1 MGSSRRNVLIIG
13 GSGGLGI
20 ELARIFLKNGD
31 RVAIHFF
38 RNERRIEALLKEI
51 GRTTEADE
59 AFPCHADIR
68 NEKMVEEMFRQI
80 RKKWPNL
87 DLLINSGGVTDDR
100 FFSKM
105 SEPEWN
111 EAVQVNLSGLFFCM
125 KQAAL
130 WMIPVKK
137 GHLINIAS
145 RGGLTGRIGQANYA
159 SSKAGVIGLTK
170 SAALEWGPDQIQV
183 NAVLPGFLPT
193 RIGLKMNSWQQKEM
207 ILENALQRAS
217 TLDEVSRF
225 VFFLSRMENV
235 SGQIF
240 NLDSRIV

>member
-1 MGSSRRNVLIIG
+1 LGSSRRNVLIIG

-20 ELARIFLKNGD
+20 ELARVFLKNGD

-38 RNERRIEALLKEI
+38 RNERRIEAFLKEI
-51 GRTTEADE
+51 GCTTEADE
-59 AFPCHADIR
+59 AFPCQGDIR

-87 DLLINSGGVTDDR
+87 DLLINCGGVTDDM

-225 VFFLSRMENV
+225 VFFLSRMKNV

>member
-20 ELARIFLKNGD
+20 ELVRIFLEKGD

-38 RNERRIEALLKEI
+38 RNEGSVAALLKEKGYAI
-51 GRTTEADE
+51 EPDG
-59 AFPCHADIR
+59 AFSCRADIR
-68 NEKMVEEMFRQI
+68 NEKSVEEMFREI
-80 RKKWPNL
+80 RERWPHL
-87 DLLINSGGVTDDR
+87 DLLINSGGVTNDTL
-100 FFSKM
+100 FSKM
-105 SEPEWN
+105 TEREWN

-125 KQAAL
+125 KQAAR
-130 WMIPVKK
+130 WMIPEKK

-159 SSKAGVIGLTK
+159 SAKAGVIGLTK
-170 SAALEWGPDQIQV
+170 SAALEWGENQIQV

-193 RIGLKMNSWQQKEM
+193 RIGRKISSRHQEALIQ
-207 ILENALQRAS
+207 ENALRRAS

-240 NLDSRIV
+240 NLDSRMI

>member
-1 MGSSRRNVLIIG
+1 LGSSRRNVLIIG

-38 RNERRIEALLKEI
+38 RNERRIEAFLKEI

-87 DLLINSGGVTDDR
+87 DLLINSGGVTDDM

-193 RIGLKMNSWQQKEM
+193 RIGLKMNSCQQKEM